1 MIIVGDNMKIVCIG
15 HASYD
20 ITFPVEEYPK
30 ENTKNRIQK
39 RVECGGGP
47 ASNAAYLLGK
57 WGMPTWFLGIVGNDE
72 YGEVIREEF
81 KEVGVNTTY
90 LEVNNRVTTTNSMI
104 IVNTQ
109 IGSRTT
115 LTYRPE
121 EIKMEPVDL
130 DFTPDIIL
138 TDGQE
143 IEQTNRLFEQFPNAV
158 RVIDASRPTPEII
171 ELSKHCHFVVCSYNF
186 ALSVTN
192 LTKEDSNHHYQQLMD
207 EMKKIFP
214 GRVIVTLEEKGCLYE
229 SDGVLKRMPS
239 LKMKAVDTT
248 AAGDIFHGAFVYALA
263 KGYRLEQTLQIAT
276 ITGALSVTK
285 IGGRYS
291 VPELEEVMQYGK
303 SK

>member
-1 MIIVGDNMKIVCIG
+1 MKIVCIG

-20 ITFPVEEYPK
+20 ITFPVKEYPK
-30 ENTKNRIQK
+30 ENTKNRIQR

-57 WGMPTWFLGIVGNDE
+57 WGIPTWFLGIVGNDE
-72 YGEVIREEF
+72 YGEVIRDEF

-90 LEVNNRVTTTNSMI
+90 LEVNNSVTTT
-104 IVNTQ
+104 T
-109 IGSRTT
+109 GSRTT

-121 EIKMEPVDL
+121 EIKMNPVTL

-143 IEQTNRLFEQFPNAV
+143 IEQTNRLFNQFPNAI
-158 RVIDASRPTPEII
+158 RVIDASRPTKEII
-171 ELSKHCHFVVCSYNF
+171 ALAQNCHFVVCSYNF

-192 LTKEDSNHHYQQLMD
+192 LIKEDTNHHYQQLMD
-207 EMKKIFP
+207 EMKRIFP
-214 GRVIVTLEEKGCLYE
+214 GRIIITLEEKGCLYE
-229 SDGVLKRMPS
+229 SDGLLKRMPS
-239 LKMKAVDTT
+239 LKMQAVDTT
-248 AAGDIFHGAFVYALA
+248 AAGDLFHGAFVYALA
-263 KGYRLEQTLQIAT
+263 KGYSLEQTLQIAT

-291 VPELEEVMQYGK
+291 VPELEEVMNYGK

>member
-1 MIIVGDNMKIVCIG
+1 MKIVCIG

-20 ITFPVEEYPK
+20 ITFPVKEYPK
-30 ENTKNRIQK
+30 ENTKNRIQR

-57 WGMPTWFLGIVGNDE
+57 WGIPTWFLGIVGNDE
-72 YGEVIREEF
+72 YGEVIRDEF
-81 KEVGVNTTY
+81 KEVGVNTIY
-90 LEVNNRVTTTNSMI
+90 LEVNNSVTTTNSMI
-104 IVNTQ
+104 IVNTTT
-109 IGSRTT
+109 GSRTT

-121 EIKMEPVDL
+121 EIKMNPVTL

-143 IEQTNRLFEQFPNAV
+143 IGQTNRLFNQFPNAI
-158 RVIDASRPTPEII
+158 RVIDASRPTKEII
-171 ELSKHCHFVVCSYNF
+171 TLAQNCHFVVCSYNF

-192 LTKEDSNHHYQQLMD
+192 LIKEDTNHHYQQLMD
-207 EMKKIFP
+207 EMKRIFP
-214 GRVIVTLEEKGCLYE
+214 GRIIITLEEKGCLYE
-229 SDGVLKRMPS
+229 SDGLLKRMPS
-239 LKMKAVDTT
+239 LKMQAVDTT
-248 AAGDIFHGAFVYALA
+248 AAGDLFHGAFVYALA
-263 KGYRLEQTLQIAT
+263 KGYSLEQTLQIAT

-291 VPELEEVMQYGK
+291 VPELEEVMNYGK